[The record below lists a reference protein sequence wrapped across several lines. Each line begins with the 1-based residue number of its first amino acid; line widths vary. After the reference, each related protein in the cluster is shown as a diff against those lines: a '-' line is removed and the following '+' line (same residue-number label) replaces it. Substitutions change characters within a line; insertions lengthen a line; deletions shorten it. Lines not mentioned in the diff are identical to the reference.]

1 MGVVCVYTLGLG
13 SICQAL
19 WSNGVIIAVL
29 SVKRNK
35 LGGPTSIYSMPRQKY
50 PNLPERSLS
59 VFVALETETKC
70 AVNC

>member
-1 MGVVCVYTLGLG
+1 MGVVYVYTLNLG
-13 SICQAL
+13 SIRQVL

-35 LGGPTSIYSMPRQKY
+35 LGGPASIYSMPRQKY
-50 PNLPERSLS
+50 PNLPGWSLS

-70 AVNC
+70 AVNS